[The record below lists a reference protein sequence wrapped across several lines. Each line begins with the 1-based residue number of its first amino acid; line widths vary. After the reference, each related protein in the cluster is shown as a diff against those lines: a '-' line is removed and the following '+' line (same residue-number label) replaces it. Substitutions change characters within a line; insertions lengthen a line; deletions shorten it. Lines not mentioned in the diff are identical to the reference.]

1 MKNLNLN
8 FLKNLFNIDNAFKVA
23 VVLLLSMMA
32 FGAKAASFEG
42 SIGYGNDYTFR
53 GQTQTQGSGFAFG
66 SIDLDLEN
74 GAYAGV
80 WVGEVDFAGG
90 NADAEIDMYAGYKH
104 DLSDNVSVG
113 VQYTDYSYSGDS
125 SLDGS
130 EYTVVG
136 MFGDLTLSHTIGRDD
151 YLDYSLVSYNVM
163 DFVDVS
169 YGTLD
174 TVGDNITISKNFEL
188 PRNFGLAVSYV
199 DFTADGGSNAVD
211 EDAFV
216 VRVSKSF

>member
-1 MKNLNLN
+1 MK
-8 FLKNLFNIDNAFKVA
+8 KLFNIDNAFKVA
-23 VVLLLSMMA
+23 VVLLLSIMA

-42 SIGYGNDYTFR
+42 SIGYGSDYIFR

-151 YLDYSLVSYNVM
+151 YLDYSLVSYNLM

-169 YGTLD
+169 YGNLD

-188 PRNFGLAVSYV
+188 PRNFEAVVSYV
-199 DFTADGGSNAVD
+199 DFTADSGSNAVD

>member
-1 MKNLNLN
+1 M
-8 FLKNLFNIDNAFKVA
+8 KNLFNIDNAFKVL
-23 VVLLLSMMA
+23 VVLLLSVMA
-32 FGAKAASFEG
+32 FGANAASLGG
-42 SIGYGNDYTFR
+42 SIGYGNDYIFR

-74 GAYAGV
+74 GAYVGV

-90 NADAEIDMYAGYKH
+90 NADAEIDMYAGYQTE
-104 DLSDNVSVG
+104 LSDGVSVG

-130 EYTVVG
+130 EYTVSG
-136 MFGDLTLSHTIGRDD
+136 SFGDLTLSHTIGQDD
-151 YLDYSLVSYNVM
+151 YLDYSLVSYNLM

-174 TVGDNITISKNFEL
+174 TVGDHYTISKSFEL
-188 PRNFGLAVSYV
+188 PLGLDAVASYV
-199 DFTADGGSNAVD
+199 DFTADSGSNAVD

>member
-1 MKNLNLN
+1 MK
-8 FLKNLFNIDNAFKVA
+8 KLFNIDNAFKIA
-23 VVLLLSMMA
+23 VVLLLSLMA
-32 FGAKAASFEG
+32 FGAKAASFDG
-42 SIGYGNDYTFR
+42 SIGYGNDYIFR

-66 SIDLDLEN
+66 SIDLGLEN
-74 GAYAGV
+74 GAYAGA

-90 NADAEIDMYAGYKH
+90 TADAKIDMYAGYKH
-104 DLSDNVSVG
+104 DLSDNISVG
-113 VQYTDYSYSGDS
+113 VQYTDYSYRGDS

-174 TVGDNITISKNFEL
+174 TVGDNITISRNLEL
-188 PRNFGLAVSYV
+188 PRDFKASVSYV
-199 DFTADGGSNAVD
+199 AFTADSGSNAVD
-211 EDAFV
+211 ENAFV
-216 VRVSKSF
+216 VRISKSF